1 MKLNPEE
8 IKRYSRHLIM
18 PEFGMEAQEKLKE
31 SSVLIVGAG
40 GLGCPLLLY
49 LAAAGTGKIGL
60 VDFDQVDVS
69 NLQRQVLYTVDD
81 VGKSKADSAKV
92 RTQAMNPHVSVA
104 SYDVPLKSD
113 NAMEISEGYDLII
126 DGTDNFP
133 TRYLVNDLCVLTGKK
148 NVFGSIFR
156 FDGQLT
162 VFDGKNGPCYR
173 CLYPDPPPPGMVPS
187 CAEGGVLGI
196 LPGIIGVM
204 QATEA
209 IKLLTDTGRSMLG
222 RLVLFDAL
230 TMQFREVKIK
240 KNPDCPICSEKP
252 SITELIDYEEF
263 CGTKVIGEKETNEET
278 DDYIMVGHLKQ
289 ALDGKNGSSLFLLD
303 VRNPQ
308 EWDICYIE
316 GAHLI
321 PLPDLSSRINEIPQ
335 DKKIITICH
344 SGRRSL
350 TALNLLKGA
359 GIKNVQSL
367 KGGVE
372 EWAQKIDP
380 KMARY

>member
-18 PEFGMEAQEKLKE
+18 PEFGMQAQEKLKE

-40 GLGCPLLLY
+40 GLGCPLVMY
-49 LAAAGTGKIGL
+49 LAAAGVGRIGL
-60 VDFDQVDVS
+60 VDFDEVDVS
-69 NLQRQVLYTVDD
+69 NLQRQVLYTTGD
-81 VGKSKADSAKV
+81 VGSSKADSAKA
-92 RTQAMNPHVSVA
+92 RILAMNPHIEVTA
-104 SYDVPLKSD
+104 YKVPLKSE
-113 NAMEISEGYDLII
+113 NAHEISESYDLVI

-196 LPGIIGVM
+196 LPGIVGVM

-209 IKLLTDTGRSMLG
+209 IKVLTGTGRSMVG

-230 TMQFREVKIK
+230 TMRFREVKIK
-240 KNPDCPICSEKP
+240 KNPDCPICSSNP
-252 SITELIDYEEF
+252 SITKLIDYEEF
-263 CGTKVIGEKETNEET
+263 CGIQVIEEIS
-278 DDYIMVGHLKQ
+278 DDLAEDEITAGSLKQ
-289 ALDGKNGSSLFLLD
+289 MIDADGSSYFLLD
-303 VRNPQ
+303 VRSSQ
-308 EWDICYIE
+308 EWDICHID

-321 PLPDLSSRINEIPQ
+321 PLPDLSSRVDELPGG
-335 DKKIITICH
+335 KKIVTICH
-344 SGRRSL
+344 TGRRSL

-372 EWAQKIDP
+372 EWANKIDP
-380 KMARY
+380 QMARY

>member
-1 MKLNPEE
+1 MKLSPEE

-40 GLGCPLLLY
+40 GLGCPLVLY
-49 LAAAGTGKIGL
+49 LAAAGVGKIGL
-60 VDFDQVDVS
+60 IDFDQVDVS
-69 NLQRQVLYTVDD
+69 NLQRQVLYTTDD
-81 VGKSKADSAKV
+81 VGKSKAESAKV
-92 RTQAMNPHVSVA
+92 KIQAMNPHVAVTT
-104 SYDVPLKSD
+104 YTVPLKSD
-113 NAMEISEGYDLII
+113 NAMRISEDYHLII

-148 NVFGSIFR
+148 NIFGSIFR

-204 QATEA
+204 QAAEA
-209 IKLLTDTGRSMLG
+209 IKVLTNTGRSMLG
-222 RLVLFDAL
+222 RLILFDAL

-240 KNPDCPICSEKP
+240 KNPDCPMCSNRS
-252 SITELIDYEEF
+252 SITGLIDYEEF
-263 CGTKVIGEKETNEET
+263 CGIKVIQEDMHEVT
-278 DDYIMVGHLKQ
+278 DDDIMVGQLKQ
-289 ALDGKNGSSLFLLD
+289 ALDRENDSSLFLLD

-308 EWDICYIE
+308 EWDICCIE

-344 SGRRSL
+344 SGKRSL

-367 KGGVE
+367 KGGIE
-372 EWAQKIDP
+372 EWANKIDP